1 MSNEKLP
8 AKMKSSEVTNG
19 EQFDRV
25 IPDAT
30 AIIIISNLSKKP
42 IVLTKWRMRPFFVFL
57 DKNIRYR
64 FRFFFFR
71 LEIKNC

>member
-30 AIIIISNLSKKP
+30 AIIIISTYQRKLLCLQNGAC
-42 IVLTKWRMRPFFVFL
+42 VLFFVL
-57 DKNIRYR
+57 DKNIRCR
-64 FRFFFFR
+64 FLVFSV
-71 LEIKNC
+71 EIKNC